1 MKKKNEV
8 SAELLN
14 EYLRIRMEQYA
25 EKKIKGMKADT
36 ETEFYSNIME
46 VVSLMDYCYVEM
58 TIDNVTKLQVI
69 RSHRNY
75 NGTRGY

>member
-1 MKKKNEV
+1 
-8 SAELLN
+8 
-14 EYLRIRMEQYA
+14 
-25 EKKIKGMKADT
+25 MKAET

-46 VVSLMDYCYVEM
+46 VVSLMDYCFVEM
-58 TIDNVTKLQVI
+58 AIDNVTKLQVI

>member
-25 EKKIKGMKADT
+25 EKKIK
-36 ETEFYSNIME
+36 
-46 VVSLMDYCYVEM
+46 
-58 TIDNVTKLQVI
+58 
-69 RSHRNY
+69 RNESR
-75 NGTRGY
+75 NRNRVL